1 MGSGATVRIK
11 RSVKVRVIRE
21 LESYP
26 SVINEMKPES
36 ISEMLVQ
43 YIEIITEKGDYQ
55 EVKEVAERMKQI
67 EIILNSLDL
76 ENKSE
81 VAKRYYLSVGQ
92 SYFHLK
98 DYIKAYKCIRYVT
111 SPQEI

>member
-1 MGSGATVRIK
+1 
-11 RSVKVRVIRE
+11 
-21 LESYP
+21 
-26 SVINEMKPES
+26 
-36 ISEMLVQ
+36 
-43 YIEIITEKGDYQ
+43 
-55 EVKEVAERMKQI
+55 MKQI

-92 SYFHLK
+92 SYLHLK

>member
-1 MGSGATVRIK
+1 VGSGATVRIK

-43 YIEIITEKGDYQ
+43 YIEIITEKGNYQ
-55 EVKEVAERMKQI
+55 EVKEVAEKMKQI

-81 VAKRYYLSVGQ
+81 IAKRYYLSVGQ
-92 SYFHLK
+92 SYLHLK
-98 DYIKAYKCIRYVT
+98 EYIKAYKCIRYVT